1 MKKQNLL
8 FLFLLIASTSLF
20 AQNQFGKSV
29 KSTKNVILMI
39 PDGCSLPVY
48 SAARWYQIYNKL
60 GSDKLAVDPFFCGT
74 VKTYNSNSPIGD
86 SAPTTSTYMTG
97 YLGQAGNVATYPVVD
112 ELQDIHAVD
121 PTKAYQPLMTILEA
135 ARITKNKAVGLVATA
150 EFCHATPADCSSHYY
165 NRAKYDYLVPQQ
177 IANGLNVVIAGGN
190 KYLTE
195 AQEDELTK
203 KGTKV
208 IRNDVKSLRAYSG
221 DQDLWALYNDVNM
234 PYDIDRDNNETPSLA
249 EMTEKA
255 ISRLSKDPNGFF
267 LMVEGSQVDWS
278 AHAND
283 AATMITE
290 YLAFDRAVA
299 SALEFAKKDGN
310 TTVIVV
316 SDHGNSGFTIGRYDA
331 LDYAKKG
338 LDYYFKNVSKVKAS
352 TRKLEELILAENN
365 PNNYS
370 AIFEKY
376 AGISIDNADV
386 QHLLEVRNFT
396 EEDYMKKGTTVTLMT
411 EINQILNRYN
421 YFGFSTGGHSGEDVI
436 LAVYHPQND
445 LPIGMLT
452 NIDLHKYMCDAVG
465 LDVTMDALNE
475 KYFAKHS
482 NVFQGMKCTIDVNNK
497 TYNYPTLIVEK
508 GKNRLEIPAF
518 GATAYLNK
526 KAIDLKSVVVY
537 VDKNDTFYLP
547 VELKDML

>member
-8 FLFLLIASTSLF
+8 FLFFLIVSTGLF
-20 AQNQFGKSV
+20 SQNQFGKSV
-29 KSTKNVILMI
+29 KPTKNVILMI

-48 SAARWYQIYNKL
+48 SAARWHQIYNKL
-60 GSDKLAVDPFFCGT
+60 GGDKLAVDPYFCGT

-97 YLGQAGNVATYPVVD
+97 YLGQAGNVASYPVVD
-112 ELQDIHAVD
+112 ELQDIHTVD
-121 PTKAYQPLMTILEA
+121 PSKAYQPLMTILEA

-177 IANGLNVVIAGGN
+177 VANGLNVVIAGGN
-190 KYLTE
+190 KYLTQL
-195 AQEDELTK
+195 QEDKLTK

-208 IRNDVKSLRAYSG
+208 IRNDVESLRAYNG
-221 DQDLWALYNDVNM
+221 EQDLWALYNDVNM
-234 PYDIDRDNNETPSLA
+234 PYDIDRNNSETPSLA

-255 ISRLSKDPNGFF
+255 ISRLSKEPNGFF

-290 YLAFDRAVA
+290 YLAFDKAVA

-331 LDYAKKG
+331 KDYAKKG

-352 TRKLEELILAENN
+352 TRKLEELILAEEN

-370 AIFEKY
+370 VIFEKY

-386 QHLLEVRNFT
+386 QHLLEVRNLT
-396 EEDYMKKGTTVTLMT
+396 EEDYMKKGTTVTLIT

-436 LAVYHPQND
+436 LAVYHPQDNV
-445 LPIGMLT
+445 PMGMLT
-452 NIDLHKYMCDAVG
+452 NIDLHRYMCDVVG
-465 LDVTMDALNE
+465 LETTMDSLND

-482 NVFQGMKCTIDVNNK
+482 DVFDSMKYIIDTDNK
-497 TYNYPTLIVEK
+497 TYNYPTLIVQK
-508 GKNRLEIPAF
+508 GKKKLEIPAF

-526 KAIDLKSVVVY
+526 KPIDLQSVVVY
-537 VDKNDTFYLP
+537 VDKNNTFYLP
-547 VELKDML
+547 AELKDML